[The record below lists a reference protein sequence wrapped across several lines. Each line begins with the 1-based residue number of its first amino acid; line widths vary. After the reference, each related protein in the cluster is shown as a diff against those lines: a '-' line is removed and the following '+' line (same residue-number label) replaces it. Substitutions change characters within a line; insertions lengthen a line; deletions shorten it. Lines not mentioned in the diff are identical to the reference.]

1 MRHPFASFFSTSPT
15 RKMGIEFDATTG
27 LDPVLTGGT
36 TVTWTSTAGTVATGT
51 TPSPA
56 LDEATLWTIE
66 MDDYSAV
73 TAIDAN
79 TDNVTK
85 FIPVIDNTG
94 LATITLNDNPNLD
107 VDALVSVIHA
117 LRRQLP
123 AMTVNV
129 GGTCP
134 TATGTS
140 DTLILDLIENY
151 SHTWTWNGNGFL
163 FTVKTDN
170 GGTSNNDQ
178 FTIPLFSGETYN
190 FTVFYD
196 GTSTTHTT
204 DSDLTL
210 TFPSGA
216 GTYGVSIY
224 GTFPRIYFNN
234 SGDKA
239 KLTGITQF
247 GDTSWGT
254 DWTSAFYGCS
264 NLTDNLT
271 LPTNLTITE
280 NAFRGTGLT
289 GSVQALP
296 VGVTNCAGMYQDAA
310 LDGTISDHSASDGT
324 LTNVSNY
331 LNGNSGLTG
340 NSEDFWNWTTPP
352 TTTSGCYTG
361 CTSLTDYYSIPPT
374 YGGGGVTQPDNG
386 YSVSRAIYSGY
397 SGYLIE
403 VERSSDNTTLDVG
416 TDANGDLD
424 TAAIATFCSGTDGKV
439 RTLYDQFGSKNAVE
453 TDHATQAKIY
463 DSVTGI
469 ETDNGKPA
477 FYNSAATAEYVFT
490 SEISAKTL
498 VAVVNQDSNVVS
510 QVFGPSSVLVR
521 TKVSPADWRV
531 DGDANDFFVYS
542 TDTGSWYSNGAA
554 KTADYTDASQQII
567 YVTNASPAR
576 TVTTILSSYASRSLR
591 GFGQEFM
598 LYAADE
604 SSNAVSNS
612 NSINAYYGAY

>member
-15 RKMGIEFDATTG
+15 RKMGIAFDATTG

-134 TATGTS
+134 TASGTS
-140 DTLILDLIENY
+140 DTLILDLINNY

-170 GGTSNNDQ
+170 TGTSNNDQ
-178 FTIPLFSGETYN
+178 FTIPLDGSSTYN
-190 FTVFYD
+190 FQVFYD

-216 GTYGVSIY
+216 GTYDVAIY

-234 SGDKA
+234 TGDKL

-247 GDTSWGT
+247 GDVSWGT
-254 DWTSAFYGCS
+254 NWEKAFYGCS
-264 NLTDNLT
+264 NLTWSSSPTIPSAVTSLSTTFQNCSSITTFPTIPSSVTNMQSTFYGCSSLNDTIPT
-271 LPTNLTITE
+271 LHANITTCLYT
-280 NAFRGTGLT
+280 FRGCTGLV
-289 GSVQALP
+289 GSIP
-296 VGVTNCAGMYQDAA
+296 DYSSY
-310 LDGTISDHSASDGT
+310 DGTWP
-324 LTNVSNY
+324 NVFGMFLGCSN
-331 LNGNSGLTG
+331 LTG

-352 TTTSGCYTG
+352 TTTTNCYTG
-361 CTSLTDYYSIPPT
+361 CTSLTDYATIPSA
-374 YGGGGVTQPDNG
+374 YGGGG
-386 YSVSRAIYSGY
+386 A
-397 SGYLIE
+397 
-403 VERSSDNTTLDVG
+403 
-416 TDANGDLD
+416 
-424 TAAIATFCSGTDGKV
+424 
-439 RTLYDQFGSKNAVE
+439 
-453 TDHATQAKIY
+453 
-463 DSVTGI
+463 
-469 ETDNGKPA
+469 
-477 FYNSAATAEYVFT
+477 
-490 SEISAKTL
+490 
-498 VAVVNQDSNVVS
+498 
-510 QVFGPSSVLVR
+510 
-521 TKVSPADWRV
+521 
-531 DGDANDFFVYS
+531 
-542 TDTGSWYSNGAA
+542 
-554 KTADYTDASQQII
+554 
-567 YVTNASPAR
+567 
-576 TVTTILSSYASRSLR
+576 
-591 GFGQEFM
+591 
-598 LYAADE
+598 
-604 SSNAVSNS
+604 
-612 NSINAYYGAY
+612 